1 MAGNNNYF
9 ITFNVIFHV
18 KQMKNRRD
26 FLKQSSG
33 LIGLAALHFNK
44 PTKAQL
50 SFSTLGCPAWDFP
63 KVIQQATKNHY
74 SGIEIRGIK
83 GDLDLPANSIFSP
96 TNISSTKRQVED
108 AGLKIVNLGSSAN
121 MHFLDPKKRQ
131 NNLDEAKKYIELANH
146 LSCPFIRVFP
156 NDLPKDQPEN
166 DTVNT
171 IIQSLIELG
180 DFAKSTGVK
189 VLLESHGKV
198 IKSDMLLHIME
209 TTNHPQVGLVWDF
222 FNMWSITKEPPTHVY
237 AVLKKYIFHTH
248 IKDAIVSDM
257 GEKYTLLGQG
267 NAPIKEALHALK
279 SGGYAGYYSFE
290 WEKLWHPEIQEP
302 EIAIPH
308 FSKNFS
314 SYWK

>member
-1 MAGNNNYF
+1 
-9 ITFNVIFHV
+9 
-18 KQMKNRRD
+18 MKNRRE

-33 LIGLAALHFNK
+33 LFGLSALHLIN
-44 PTKAQL
+44 PPKALL
-50 SFSTLGCPAWDFP
+50 SFSTLGCPSWNFSQ
-63 KVIQQATKNHY
+63 VIQQAVENKY

-96 TNISSTKRQVED
+96 TNISSTRRQVED
-108 AGLKIVNLGSSAN
+108 AGLKIVNLGSSSN

-131 NNLDEAKKYIELANH
+131 SNLDEAKKYIELANH

-156 NDLPKDQPEN
+156 NDLPKDQPEKE
-166 DTVNT
+166 TVNA

-180 DFAKSTGVK
+180 DFAKTSGVK

-198 IKSDMLLHIME
+198 IKSDMLLHIMQE
-209 TTNHPQVGLVWDF
+209 TNHAHVGLVWDF
-222 FNMWSITKEPPTHVY
+222 FNMWSITKEPPAIVY
-237 AVLKKYIFHTH
+237 SLLKKYILHTH
-248 IKDAIVSDM
+248 IKDAIVSDV
-257 GEKYTLLGQG
+257 GEKYTLLGEG
-267 NAPIKEALHALK
+267 HAPIREALHALK
-279 SGGYAGYYSFE
+279 LGGYAGYYSFE

-314 SYWK
+314 TYWQ